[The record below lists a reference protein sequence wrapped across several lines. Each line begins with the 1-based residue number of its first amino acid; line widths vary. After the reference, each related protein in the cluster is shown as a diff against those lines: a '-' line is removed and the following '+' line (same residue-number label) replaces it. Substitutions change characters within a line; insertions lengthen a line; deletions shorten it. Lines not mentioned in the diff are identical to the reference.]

1 MTNWTHWY
9 RKKDIKKADIIEHPN
24 YVKELASYIMYDL
37 KKFRKIQGDDTLGG
51 MVICETSEQAKRL
64 YEIFQEE
71 WERHQPKAQVF
82 RMADGTLLAAE
93 PVLTYHSKY
102 RPLKAGIILHDTDDK
117 ETRKQIVKE
126 FKKNMSIDVLIV
138 FNMLLTGFDAP
149 RLKRLYFGRK
159 LKDHNLL
166 QAITRVNRPYKDMR
180 YGYVI
185 DFADIKKNFE
195 ETNEAYLKELNR
207 FNDVEEI
214 GEGNVTDTFTQVI
227 EDKEEIINQMK
238 QVRQTLFNYSYD
250 NAEEFS
256 NEISTEEDKSVLLE
270 LKQALVAAKNMANLV
285 RTFGDEDMKEKFTKI
300 EITKLP
306 QLLSEVQHRIDIINQ
321 KEAFSG
327 EDETKRM
334 INEAMM
340 DIEFNFSKI
349 GQEEMKV
356 IGGGAELKEKWNKT
370 ISSFTQNI
378 DQDDPEYI
386 TLREAFME
394 RFKEHGFVVETIA
407 KFNEETKALDEIIK
421 RLQDLQKR
429 NTVLMKKY
437 KGDEKFVRIHKRIRE
452 ENKER
457 EKKGLKPIFTQHDE
471 DLVSILSTIKNDL
484 DAKVYD
490 RNDILKKDAYFNR
503 TVMALING
511 CLYQYPEIKP
521 EMEDYKF
528 IQSRISQ
535 QYINQYNATYG
546 RA

>member
-1 MTNWTHWY
+1 MKHPIRKDCLIFMTNLTHWF
-9 RKKDIKKADIIEHPN
+9 KKDIKKADIIEHPN
-24 YVKELASYIMYDL
+24 YVKELANYIMDDL
-37 KKFRKIQGDDTLGG
+37 KRFRKIQGDDTLGG

-64 YEIFQEE
+64 YEVFQEE
-71 WERHQPKAQVF
+71 WEKHHPKAQMF
-82 RMADGTLLAAE
+82 RMPDGTLLAAE

-102 RPLKAGIILHDTDDK
+102 RPLKAGLILHDTDDK

-214 GEGNVTDTFTQVI
+214 GEGNATDTFTQVI

-238 QVRQTLFNYSYD
+238 QVKQTLFNYSYD

-285 RTFGDEDMKEKFTKI
+285 RTFGDEDMKEKFAKI

-321 KEAFSG
+321 KEAFSN

-340 DIEFNFSKI
+340 NIEFNF
-349 GQEEMKV
+349 Q
-356 IGGGAELKEKWNKT
+356 
-370 ISSFTQNI
+370 
-378 DQDDPEYI
+378 
-386 TLREAFME
+386 R
-394 RFKEHGFVVETIA
+394 
-407 KFNEETKALDEIIK
+407 
-421 RLQDLQKR
+421 
-429 NTVLMKKY
+429 
-437 KGDEKFVRIHKRIRE
+437 
-452 ENKER
+452 
-457 EKKGLKPIFTQHDE
+457 
-471 DLVSILSTIKNDL
+471 
-484 DAKVYD
+484 
-490 RNDILKKDAYFNR
+490 
-503 TVMALING
+503 
-511 CLYQYPEIKP
+511 
-521 EMEDYKF
+521 
-528 IQSRISQ
+528 
-535 QYINQYNATYG
+535 
-546 RA
+546 